1 MQIVIEWSL
10 YVAGSFRSFLM
21 CFDQEE
27 GEMKKKDIAQFAG
40 SAVVTAVG
48 AAIGMIM
55 MVKSGKKI
63 DENRKRNSK

>member
-1 MQIVIEWSL
+1 
-10 YVAGSFRSFLM
+10 
-21 CFDQEE
+21 
-27 GEMKKKDIAQFAG
+27 MKKKDIAQFAG